1 MSAAAAPVRAD
12 ATDQVATV
20 VAVARRF
27 AASVDDE
34 NRFPTEA
41 LEALRS
47 AGLLGLLVPAQQGG
61 RSGPFSQACQIA
73 ARLGSA
79 CLSTALIWA
88 MHNQQVMII
97 ADHARDRWTDV
108 LSDVAERGALI
119 ASATSEPRK
128 SGILLRAHSPLEE
141 GSGVA
146 SIDRDAPVVSYGNEA
161 DWFLVTMR
169 AHAHAPDTD
178 VRYVLLRRED
188 GEVAGDWRAMG
199 MRGTRSIP
207 MRFRATIPVSRV
219 LDADFRTVALAT
231 AVPTAHLGW
240 CSAWHGA
247 AQGAL
252 DRFVRLLRDGGASER
267 KRLGS
272 DLFLTRLGEARLALD
287 LTGAMLRETLDRY
300 EEMRESPASAAWDD
314 PQWSIALNGLKV
326 ACSRHSHEVVDLL
339 ITMAGLARGYL
350 QEADLALERT
360 LRDLRSA
367 ALMVGN
373 DQLLQ
378 LNAHQ
383 LLLSPLGT
391 KEESDATPV

>member
-1 MSAAAAPVRAD
+1 MNAEAAPLRPDAADEVSAAVD
-12 ATDQVATV
+12 
-20 VAVARRF
+20 VARRF
-27 AASVDDE
+27 AASVDEE
-34 NRFPTEA
+34 NRFPAEA

-47 AGLLGLLVPAQQGG
+47 AGLLGFLVPARHGG
-61 RSGPFSQACQIA
+61 RNGDFSQACRIA

-97 ADHARDRWTDV
+97 ADHAPDSWADV
-108 LSDVAERGALI
+108 LSDVAESGALI
-119 ASATSEPRK
+119 ASATSEPGK
-128 SGILLRAHSPLEE
+128 SGILLRAHAPLES
-141 GSGVA
+141 GSGVT
-146 SIDRDAPVVSYGNEA
+146 SIDREAPVVSYGNEA

-169 AHAHAPDTD
+169 AHAQAPDTD
-178 VRYVLLRRED
+178 VRYVLLRREE

-199 MRGTRSIP
+199 MRGTRSVP
-207 MRFRATIPVSRV
+207 MRFRATIPSSRV

-247 AQGAL
+247 AQGAF
-252 DRFVRLLRDGGASER
+252 DRFVALLRNGGASER

-300 EEMRESPASAAWDD
+300 EQMRDSPASTAGDD

-326 ACSRHSHEVVDLL
+326 AVSRHSHAVVDLL
-339 ITMAGLARGYL
+339 VTMAGLARGYL

-383 LLLSPLGT
+383 LLLNPLGPM
-391 KEESDATPV
+391 EESHATPV